1 MNRASV
7 QEAPG
12 TTSVDT
18 KRREKRDELLFQPVQ
33 LGPYLLPYRIVMAP
47 LTRSRAG
54 QPGNVPTLQNACY
67 YAQRASAAL
76 IISEATQVSM
86 QGQGYA
92 WTPGIHSREQIEGWR
107 LVADAVHQAGGRIFM
122 QLWHVGRISHPAL
135 QPDRMLPVA
144 PSPVRPSGMAF
155 IENERGEAE
164 LVPFVTPRALQ
175 TIEMR
180 YVVAQFERAANNAKH
195 AGMDG
200 IEIHAANGYLIDQ
213 FIESGTNK
221 RTDAYGGRLDHRM
234 RFLMEVVDIVTKV
247 WGPDFVGV
255 RLSPLSTFNDMR
267 DSDSETTFSRI
278 AERLNPY
285 RLAYLHLVNPA
296 KTALEE
302 GREPDDAS
310 LRMLNLIRGDI
321 RANSCWPAVSTA
333 TRRRSGWRKDAPISS
348 LSGESSSP
356 IQICLSAS
364 ARTRPLTPTIL
375 KPITAAAP
383 RATRT
388 IRRSRSF
395 AATSPRR
402 VWTKD
407 GDRSVSCQN
416 LPMMPAFTPASLQLR
431 KSLQR
436 CAQPRSTVSAVP
448 RCSSC
453 ISFRCRG
460 PTTTTDD
467 CQ

>member
-7 QEAPG
+7 QAAPG
-12 TTSVDT
+12 TTSVDA

-267 DSDSETTFSRI
+267 DSDPETTFSRI

-310 LRMLNLIRGDI
+310 LRMLNLIRRRYKGKLMLAGGFDRDTAEKWLEEG
-321 RANSCWPAVSTA
+321 RADLIAF
-333 TRRRSGWRKDAPISS
+333 GRKFIANPDLPQRFRADTTLNPDDPETYY
-348 LSGESSSP
+348 GGG
-356 IQICLSAS
+356 AKGY
-364 ARTRPLTPTIL
+364 TDYPTL
-375 KPITAAAP
+375 A
-383 RATRT
+383 
-388 IRRSRSF
+388 
-395 AATSPRR
+395 
-402 VWTKD
+402 
-407 GDRSVSCQN
+407 
-416 LPMMPAFTPASLQLR
+416 QLR
-431 KSLQR
+431 GD
-436 CAQPRSTVSAVP
+436 QPAPCVDERW
-448 RCSSC
+448 R
-453 ISFRCRG
+453 
-460 PTTTTDD
+460 
-467 CQ
+467 